1 LPSLP
6 GAITP
11 ETTRSAIHHAQGGR
25 HMTPATA
32 IKVAL
37 CMTFLSAV
45 VLLSVIPRVQNHYG
59 TGAPTGRDVKANAT
73 ALERLMKPENSEVA
87 AHYVVPILFPL
98 DLLLLASLA
107 AFMMI
112 GSIYF
117 AADVGIPARWA
128 WLVLVIPVI
137 YMAAD
142 LSENVLLSY
151 ILSKGIGMTEP
162 AVAIARAMTRLKW
175 VTVELGLLQT
185 LAIMSVGLARWFF
198 VW

>member
-1 LPSLP
+1 
-6 GAITP
+6 
-11 ETTRSAIHHAQGGR
+11 
-25 HMTPATA
+25 MTPATA

-37 CMTFLSAV
+37 CMTFLSAA
-45 VLLSVIPRVQNHYG
+45 VLLLVISRVQSHYG
-59 TGAPTGRDVKANAT
+59 TGSPTGTDVKANAT
-73 ALERLMKPENSEVA
+73 ALERLMKPENSEAA

-107 AFMMI
+107 AFMMT

-117 AADVGIPARWA
+117 AANVGIPARWV